1 METLIIQDFLSTAF
15 VGQPFLQALLDL
27 VLKSSAILALTF
39 VIAALLRNKISNA
52 SSHLLWM
59 NCLLCIA
66 LLPFVGKLLSMLS
79 ITLLDAG
86 PLTIIDVRAGGETA
100 IAAAGAGA
108 NINALIMALYLLITA
123 GLLLRL
129 LLSAIALKRL
139 SDTALESGDGKLT
152 DQLAVITS
160 RLGISRQVTVK
171 LSDAVNSP
179 MSFGLFEPVVI
190 LPTHALSWNRS
201 ALEDVMVHELSHI
214 KRLDW
219 PSMLFCHLLSSVF
232 WINPL
237 VWFARARV
245 NEAAEQAC
253 DSAVL
258 SYGKDGVKYAEDLL
272 RLAKVKRKE
281 FKAPILAQLMFDES
295 SLSLRI
301 RNILDGS
308 LAGKASKTFIASLL
322 MSAMLIVGA
331 CSGVNLFGADEADQE
346 LLPLVAIAPQYPTR
360 AAQRGIEGWAL
371 VSFTVA
377 STGRVIEDTIVVVDA
392 EPAQMFDRSSVRAA
406 ARFEFEPRIR
416 SGRAVDVEGVQY
428 VFRYQLEDGDG
439 GTPEIP
445 EGQRPP
451 PKARSR
457 N

>member
-1 METLIIQDFLSTAF
+1 METLVIQEFIYNAF
-15 VGQPFLQALLDL
+15 VDQPFLQALLDL
-27 VLKSSAILALTF
+27 VLKSSVILALTF
-39 VIAALLRNKISNA
+39 TFASLLRNKISNA
-52 SSHLLWM
+52 SSHLLWV

-66 LLPFVGKLLSMLS
+66 LLPFVGNLIGMLS

-86 PLTIIDVRAGGETA
+86 PLTIIDVQAGTA
-100 IAAAGAGA
+100 AVMDEAGLNTNFIIAS
-108 NINALIMALYLLITA
+108 LYLSITA

-129 LLSAIALKRL
+129 VLSAFALKRL
-139 SDTALESGDGKLT
+139 SETAVEPGDRKLA
-152 DQLAVITS
+152 DQTAAIVS

-171 LSDAVNSP
+171 LSDAINSP
-179 MSFGLFEPVVI
+179 MSFGLFKPVVI
-190 LPTHALSWNRS
+190 LPTQALGWNQS
-201 ALEDVMVHELSHI
+201 TLEDVMVHELSHI

-219 PSMLFCHLLSSVF
+219 STMLFCHLLSSVF

-237 VWFARARV
+237 VWFAKARV

-258 SYGKDGVKYAEDLL
+258 NYGKDGVHYAEDLL
-272 RLAKVKRKE
+272 RLARTKRKDAR
-281 FKAPILAQLMFDES
+281 APILAQLMFDES

-308 LAGKASKTFIASLL
+308 LAGRASRTFIAGLL

-331 CSGVNLFGADEADQE
+331 CSGVNLFGADEGDQE

-360 AAQRGIEGWAL
+360 AAQRGIAGWAL
-371 VSFTVA
+371 VSFTVDK
-377 STGRVIEDTIVVVDA
+377 TGRVVEDSIVVVDA
-392 EPAQMFDRSSVRAA
+392 EPAEIFDRSSSRAA

-416 SGRAVDVEGVQY
+416 GGRAVDVEGVQY
-428 VFRYQLEDGDG
+428 VFRYALEDYDES
-439 GTPEIP
+439 TPEIP
-445 EGQRPP
+445 EGQRSPP
-451 PKARSR
+451 IARNR